1 MSKKSKVFFVETRS
15 GESLASLAEK
25 VKRLYDAAG
34 LGSIVIKKGD
44 MVAVKTS
51 FGEKGN
57 IGHLKPPIIKAA
69 VDKVKLSNGKPF
81 LVETNTLYVGQRSN
95 AIDHLMLAHEHG
107 FTIENT
113 GAPVIIADGLLGE
126 HDYIVDVDNGLCKN
140 AYISGVAKHQMSL
153 SLLRTLQDIL
163 LQAWVQLSKMSVW
176 GCQQG
181 EAS

>member
-1 MSKKSKVFFVETRS
+1 MKSKVFFVETGS

-25 VKRLYDAAG
+25 VKFLYDAAG
-34 LGSIVIKKGD
+34 LESIIKRGD

-69 VDKVKLSNGKPF
+69 VDKVKLSGGKPF
-81 LVETNTLYVGQRSN
+81 LVETNTLYVGKRSN

-113 GAPVIIADGLLGE
+113 GAPIIIADG
-126 HDYIVDVDNGLCKN
+126 
-140 AYISGVAKHQMSL
+140 
-153 SLLRTLQDIL
+153 
-163 LQAWVQLSKMSVW
+163 
-176 GCQQG
+176 
-181 EAS
+181 

>member
-1 MSKKSKVFFVETRS
+1 MPKKSKVFFIETRN
-15 GESLASLAEK
+15 GEPLASLAEK

-34 LGSIVIKKGD
+34 LGSIIKKGD

-113 GAPVIIADGLLGE
+113 GAPVIIADG
-126 HDYIVDVDNGLCKN
+126 Y
-140 AYISGVAKHQMSL
+140 
-153 SLLRTLQDIL
+153 
-163 LQAWVQLSKMSVW
+163 
-176 GCQQG
+176 
-181 EAS
+181 